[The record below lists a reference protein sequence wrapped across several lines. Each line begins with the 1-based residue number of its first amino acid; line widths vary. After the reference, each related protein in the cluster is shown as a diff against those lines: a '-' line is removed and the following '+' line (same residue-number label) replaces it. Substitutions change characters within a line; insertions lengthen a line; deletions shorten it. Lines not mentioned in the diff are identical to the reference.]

1 MKGSDNVVA
10 LRVGFSVVVVADSL
24 EFCGG
29 NVVISLESDE
39 LELSP
44 ESPSSSSALSSIA
57 PSVVDVVLLVVVASD
72 VVDEAVVVVV
82 KLVVVVVVVVVSR
95 ARFLFFAGPLSHNPS
110 KRRKRR

>member
-10 LRVGFSVVVVADSL
+10 LRVGFSVVVVADSR
-24 EFCGG
+24 EFCVGK
-29 NVVISLESDE
+29 VVISLESDE

-44 ESPSSSSALSSIA
+44 ESLSSSALSSIA